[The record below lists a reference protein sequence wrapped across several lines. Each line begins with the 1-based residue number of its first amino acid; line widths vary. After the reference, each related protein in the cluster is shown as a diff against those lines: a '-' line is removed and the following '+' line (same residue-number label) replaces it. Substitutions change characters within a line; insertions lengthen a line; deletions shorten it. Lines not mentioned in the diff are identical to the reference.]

1 MLRNSLRSAL
11 SALVTLTVCAHAPAQ
26 LIWTQTQPSAAPSAR
41 YEHASCDLYGADDV
55 LLFGGTDGTEV
66 LGDTWSWGW
75 GTSWPS
81 GPKTWTPRPGPGPEP
96 RSGHAMARAD
106 LESGALLFGGR
117 LASGALSAE
126 TWLWKP
132 AGWQQLAPALA
143 PSPRAGHAMATDEMH
158 VAALY
163 LFGGREPGGLSN
175 ELWHFSAGEWSLVP
189 TPHSPSAREDHALT
203 WFADGTLLLSG
214 GRDESGVLADEWI
227 FDGQD
232 WRESFAEGLEPRAGH
247 ALAFESLLRRRYL
260 SVGGVNGVAG
270 AQVSERTLQSRWL
283 SHATASGPAPRTD
296 ASLHCPSTLFVP
308 QYVLFGGRNEQGAA
322 LGDTWTLEP
331 LRLAEI
337 EAFGAGCGPGPWGP
351 AGPHLFTM
359 NMPLIGSTVEVA
371 ALTAGHTRRALLL
384 VGVERTPTPFGGCE
398 LFVMPTKRVALR
410 LTTDPSG
417 FQYAQTE
424 IDLPFDHA
432 LVGTQQV
439 IQMIEFS
446 SAGRGLSLPVRL
458 RIEE

>member
-1 MLRNSLRSAL
+1 MLRRSLRSAL

-26 LIWTQTQPSAAPSAR
+26 LIWTQVQPSPAPSAR

-55 LLFGGTDGTEV
+55 LLFGGTDGTAL
-66 LGDTWSWGW
+66 LGDTWTWGFDSPW
-75 GTSWPS
+75 SN
-81 GPKTWTPRPGPGPEP
+81 GPRVWTPRPGPGPAP
-96 RSGHAMARAD
+96 RFGHAMARAD

-143 PSPRAGHAMATDEMH
+143 PSPRTGHALATDEMQ
-158 VAALY
+158 VAVLY
-163 LFGGREPGGLSN
+163 LFGGRSASGLSN
-175 ELWHFSAGEWSLVP
+175 ELWRFSAGEWSLVP

-203 WFADGTLLLSG
+203 WFADGVLLLSG
-214 GRDESGVLADEWI
+214 GRDASGVLADEWI

-232 WRESFAEGLEPRAGH
+232 WRESFAEDAAPRAGH
-247 ALAFESLLRRRYL
+247 VLVFESLLRRRYL
-260 SVGGVNGVAG
+260 SVGGVGGVAG
-270 AQVSERTLQSRWL
+270 AQVSERTLDSRWL

-296 ASLHCPSTLFVP
+296 ASLHYAPTVFVP
-308 QYVLFGGRNEQGAA
+308 QYVLFGGRDEQGAA

-331 LRLAEI
+331 LRVAQTDP
-337 EAFGAGCGPGPWGP
+337 FGAGCGPGPWGP
-351 AGPHLFTM
+351 AGPHLFTT
-359 NMPLIGSTVEVA
+359 NLPLIGSTVEVT
-371 ALTAGHTRRALLL
+371 ALTAGHSRSALLL
-384 VGVERTPTPFGGCE
+384 VGVERAPTPFGGCE
-398 LFVMPTKRVALR
+398 LFVTPAKRVALQ
-410 LTTDPSG
+410 LITDSSG
-417 FQYAQTE
+417 FQFAQTE
-424 IDLPFDHA
+424 IELPFDTA

-446 SAGRGLSLPVRL
+446 SAGRGLSQPVRL